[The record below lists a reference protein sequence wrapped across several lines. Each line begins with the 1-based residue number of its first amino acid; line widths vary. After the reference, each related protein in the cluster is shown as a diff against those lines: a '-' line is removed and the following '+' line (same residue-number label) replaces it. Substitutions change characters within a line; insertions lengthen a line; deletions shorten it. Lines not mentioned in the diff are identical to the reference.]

1 MRRYAISVFSE
12 SWRTLS
18 AGATCEPNRLASRHS
33 KPRGYLLGERG
44 SVTSSEVELSV
55 TILNVDTSE
64 PLPSEKRRLSRDENS
79 ERSVASVREQL
90 TPEQLAEAN
99 RIATELVKL
108 RDAGAISAAND
119 PEAVFFAHLLHTF
132 GGEFIGKQPARIFC
146 CSSLLKPC

>member
-1 MRRYAISVFSE
+1 VRQYAISVFSE

-64 PLPSEKRRLSRDENS
+64 PLPGKKRQQKENWKY
-79 ERSVASVREQL
+79 
-90 TPEQLAEAN
+90 P
-99 RIATELVKL
+99 K
-108 RDAGAISAAND
+108 
-119 PEAVFFAHLLHTF
+119 
-132 GGEFIGKQPARIFC
+132 FC
-146 CSSLLKPC
+146 V